1 MKATDKQATAA
12 VRAACAA
19 LPPGCEV
26 ILICAQPVEGVGIGG
41 IYELNAFS
49 NTFPPVASQIYALAE
64 PLFGEG
70 NSKVIAVPEL
80 DS

>member
-1 MKATDKQATAA
+1 MKATDKEATAA

-26 ILICAQPVEGVGIGG
+26 ILIAAQPVDDKGGV
-41 IYELNAFS
+41 YELNAFS
-49 NTFPPVASQIYALAE
+49 NAFPPIAAQIYALAAG
-64 PLFGEG
+64 LFDDG
-70 NSKVIAVPEL
+70 NSKVIAAPEL

>member
-1 MKATDKQATAA
+1 MKATDKEATAA

-26 ILICAQPVEGVGIGG
+26 IMIVAQPVDRTGVGAV
-41 IYELNAFS
+41 YELNAFS
-49 NTFPPVASQIYALAE
+49 NTFPPVAAQVYALAA
-64 PLFGEG
+64 PLFENG
-70 NSKVIAVPEL
+70 NSSVIATPEL